1 MVRVVMERGLQTN
14 APKFPTVGS
23 PAEEVI
29 TLGGD
34 PPPTPSHPPRPSPP
48 RQPTGSLKEMFGEV
62 AQAHHVL
69 YRLGNLLVSVVPRG
83 AQVDVQ
89 IAKEE
94 EGVSCRAL
102 VPGLY
107 DRC

>member
-1 MVRVVMERGLQTN
+1 MERGSQTN

-48 RQPTGSLKEMFGEV
+48 HHPTGSVTEVSGEV
-62 AQAHHVL
+62 AQAHLVL
-69 YRLGNLLVSVVPRG
+69 HRLGDLLVPVVPGG

-89 IAKEE
+89 VTKKEG
-94 EGVSCRAL
+94 GVPFRAL
-102 VPGLY
+102 APGLH
-107 DRC
+107 DRS